1 MFTMLPVMEMLPWF
15 GITCWPTLLASMK
28 ETGERYNVLHFA
40 KKLSARLQ
48 FVHLTRSL
56 LRGGLSPLHLAAI
69 NDCLD
74 VARLLVVA
82 GARVN
87 MQHW

>member
-40 KKLSARLQ
+40 KKNICTFAIRPPHPLPSQ
-48 FVHLTRSL
+48 GWVV
-56 LRGGLSPLHLAAI
+56 SPAFGS
-69 NDCLD
+69 N
-74 VARLLVVA
+74 
-82 GARVN
+82 
-87 MQHW
+87 